1 VFSILGEA
9 CTAEEKKGVRR
20 LDAIY
25 ERQDKLMKN
34 VDKLVKE
41 WLVLR
46 KEQEQI
52 LKKLGWW

>member
-1 VFSILGEA
+1 MGEA
-9 CTAEEKKGVRR
+9 CTTEEKKGVRR

-52 LKKLGWW
+52 LRKLGWW